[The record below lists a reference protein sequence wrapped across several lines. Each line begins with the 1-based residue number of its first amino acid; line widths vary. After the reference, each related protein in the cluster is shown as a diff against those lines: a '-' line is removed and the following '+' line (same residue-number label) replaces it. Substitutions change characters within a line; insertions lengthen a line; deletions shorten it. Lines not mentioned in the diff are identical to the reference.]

1 MPLKSDNAD
10 IIRIKHMR
18 DAAKEA
24 LSFIKDK
31 NREDLRNDRKLA
43 LSLIKEIEIIGEA
56 ASKVSAAFRK
66 THQDIPWDIIIAA
79 RNRLIRGYFDVDY
92 GIVWSTVTDELPM
105 LLERLNKI

>member
-1 MPLKSDNAD
+1 MPPKSDNAD
-10 IIRIKHMR
+10 IIRVKHMR

-31 NREDLRNDRKLA
+31 NRDDLRNDRKLA

-56 ASKVSAAFRK
+56 ASKVGVAFRK

-79 RNRLIRGYFDVDY
+79 RNRLIHGYFDVDY
-92 GIVWSTVTDELPM
+92 GIVWSTVTGELPK
-105 LLERLNKI
+105 LLERLNEI